1 MSSFKTLMVLTS
13 ESRSSFLSGS
23 TPNVLHSWHNK
34 TTVFMGV
41 KMAINLDIMYVYNKN
56 VLFVVYQYQS
66 GQCIKEKHKA
76 ERVEK
81 KMNLPLGF

>member
-1 MSSFKTLMVLTS
+1 
-13 ESRSSFLSGS
+13 
-23 TPNVLHSWHNK
+23 
-34 TTVFMGV
+34 MGV

>member
-1 MSSFKTLMVLTS
+1 
-13 ESRSSFLSGS
+13 
-23 TPNVLHSWHNK
+23 
-34 TTVFMGV
+34 MGV

-81 KMNLPLGF
+81 KMNLPLGFWNLVFTDLVYSCVCLHL

>member
-1 MSSFKTLMVLTS
+1 
-13 ESRSSFLSGS
+13 
-23 TPNVLHSWHNK
+23 
-34 TTVFMGV
+34 MGV

-76 ERVEK
+76 KRVK
-81 KMNLPLGF
+81 KDESTTSFLKPSIH